1 MHEGDFWQQ
10 VGRDQRSAV
19 RDDEA
24 GHGGASMK
32 VESLPGCARVDR
44 RGRLSLR
51 ELFGLIVAVLREIFD
66 ESAYERFLDRRRLES
81 SPNAY
86 AIFRQE
92 NEQAKSRRPR
102 CC

>member
-1 MHEGDFWQQ
+1 MMERTCGADTL
-10 VGRDQRSAV
+10 VREMPEARIDKARPNKVLAV
-19 RDDEA
+19 I
-24 GHGGASMK
+24 
-32 VESLPGCARVDR
+32 VV
-44 RGRLSLR
+44 
-51 ELFGLIVAVLREIFD
+51 LFTGPFAMAVAVLREIFD
-66 ESAYERFLDRRRLES
+66 ESAYQRFLDRSRLES

>member
-1 MHEGDFWQQ
+1 
-10 VGRDQRSAV
+10 
-19 RDDEA
+19 
-24 GHGGASMK
+24 MK
-32 VESLPGCARVDR
+32 LKSLPGCAWLDS

-66 ESAYERFLDRRRLES
+66 ESAYQRFLDRGQLQS
-81 SPNAY
+81 SASAY
-86 AIFRQE
+86 AIFLRE

>member
-1 MHEGDFWQQ
+1 
-10 VGRDQRSAV
+10 
-19 RDDEA
+19 
-24 GHGGASMK
+24 MK
-32 VESLPGCARVDR
+32 VDVLPGCARLDS

-66 ESAYERFLDRRRLES
+66 EAAYQRFLDRSHLES

-86 AIFRQE
+86 AIFRRE

>member
-1 MHEGDFWQQ
+1 
-10 VGRDQRSAV
+10 
-19 RDDEA
+19 
-24 GHGGASMK
+24 MK
-32 VESLPGCARVDR
+32 LK
-44 RGRLSLR
+44 SLR

-66 ESAYERFLDRRRLES
+66 ESAYQRFLERSQLES

-86 AIFRQE
+86 AVFQQE